1 MRSLPAAFLV
11 FLAACLPM
19 EAETPSGRAPSSA
32 NPVLPGYYADPSI
45 VSYEG
50 KHYIYATL
58 DPWGGKTLGCWES
71 ADFKNWTFRE
81 LNWPTRAA
89 CTSPTSGSA
98 DVWAPSVVRHPDGRF
113 VMAISVGNEV
123 WMGVADHPLGP
134 WRDVLEGRPFVT
146 KDYKPGFHMIDAEL
160 FVDDDKAVYVYWGSG
175 YGWKNG
181 RCWMARLSDD
191 LKSFAEEPRDVTP
204 RNYFEGPF
212 MVKRHGKYFLT
223 YSQGVTIKDTYQVH
237 YAVGDNPYGPF
248 VEAENSPV
256 LVTDR
261 ALNVVSPGHHSI
273 FREGDKDYLLYH
285 RHSIPFDPKFIGR
298 QTCVDEMRITADGRI
313 AKIVP
318 THAGPALV
326 QGRAE
331 SRSLALGAVA
341 TASSHGSELTTPAF
355 VVDDNY
361 ATLWKAAPD
370 AKGGWV
376 QLDLGA
382 VKDIGRQIIRPEYA
396 AKPSRFLVEAS
407 TDGKEW
413 RMTADF
419 VARPAV
425 GSPVVVEESLRARYL
440 RVVFPED
447 VAGADISLI
456 EWGVFEAAKSG
467 QPVATARRGAR
478 SR

>member
-32 NPVLPGYYADPSI
+32 NPILPGYYADPSL

-71 ADFKNWTFRE
+71 TDFKNWSYRE

-123 WMGVADHPLGP
+123 WMGVAPHPLGP
-134 WRDVLEGRPFVT
+134 WSNVLGDRPFVV

-204 RNYFEGPF
+204 ANYFEGPF

-248 VEAENSPV
+248 VEAKNSPI

-261 ALNVVSPGHHSI
+261 TLNVVSPGHHAI
-273 FREGDKDYLLYH
+273 FREGDKDYILYH
-285 RHSIPFDPKFIGR
+285 RHSIPFNPKFIGR
-298 QTCVDEMRITADGRI
+298 QTCVDEMHINPDGSI

-318 THAGPALV
+318 SHAGPALV

-331 SRSLALGAVA
+331 SRSLALVA
-341 TASSHGSELTTPAF
+341 AASASSQNSELTAPAF
-355 VVDDNY
+355 VTDDNY
-361 ATLWKAAPD
+361 ATQWSAASKE
-370 AKGGWV
+370 KGAWL
-376 QLDLGA
+376 QLDLGS
-382 VKDIGRQIIRPEYA
+382 VKDITRQIIRPEYA
-396 AKPSRFLVEAS
+396 SKATRLSVEAS
-407 TDGKEW
+407 EDGKEW
-413 RMTADF
+413 RKAADF
-419 VARPAV
+419 VAEPAK
-425 GSPVVVEESLRARYL
+425 GSPIVIAQPLRARYL
-440 RVVFPED
+440 RAVFPES

-456 EWGVFEAAKSG
+456 EWGVY
-467 QPVATARRGAR
+467 
-478 SR
+478 